1 MLSVILLLSLAA
13 QPLAT
18 QNFFAIVGS
27 VRDDQGHAVSS
38 IRVSLEDEN
47 SMPIKTVFAD
57 SSGRFQFRGLR
68 AGNYV
73 VRVEPTGLPFE
84 PVSIKVPLESMT
96 NSRINQSTTED
107 TTPLDITLR
116 RKRSVSGTNGV
127 VFVQVIP
134 PLARQEFSRGA
145 SIIDKDPPLGI
156 LSLKKAIEIFPD
168 YFDALELLGTQYVK
182 VGLSEKNTAQFESA
196 IPILTRALVVNN
208 KAASSMYALGVAYLK
223 VNQVKQSTEWL
234 QNSIALNSVNPNAYL
249 MLGLAY
255 GSGGSLDQSEAA
267 LKKAYEQGGADA
279 ADAHLY
285 LAGLYNKREKYGDA
299 SRELELYL
307 KEAKGLKDK
316 TQIKEMIAKLKAKT
330 KPSQEKP

>member
-1 MLSVILLLSLAA
+1 MLSVILLLSLVA
-13 QPLAT
+13 QPLAP

-27 VRDDQGHAVSS
+27 VRDDEGHSVSS
-38 IRVSLEDEN
+38 VRVSLEDEN
-47 SMPIKTVFAD
+47 SMPIKTAFAD

-68 AGNYV
+68 AGDYV

-84 PVSIKVPLESMT
+84 PVSIKVPLQSMT
-96 NSRINQSTTED
+96 NSSINQSTTED

-116 RKRSVSGTNGV
+116 RKRSANRSAAV
-127 VFVQVIP
+127 VFVQVVP
-134 PLARQEFSRGA
+134 PPAREEFNRGA
-145 SIIDKDPPLGI
+145 SVIDKDPPLGI

-168 YFDALELLGTQYVK
+168 YFDALELLGTKYVK

-196 IPILTRALVVNN
+196 IPILTRALTVNN

-223 VNQVKQSTEWL
+223 INQLKESIEWL
-234 QNSIALNSVNPNAYL
+234 QNSIALDSVNPNAYL

-255 GSGGSLDQSEAA
+255 GGSGSLDQAETA
-267 LKKAYEQGGADA
+267 LKKAYEQGGSDA

-285 LAGLYNKREKYGDA
+285 LAGLYNKREKYGEA

>member
-1 MLSVILLLSLAA
+1 
-13 QPLAT
+13 
-18 QNFFAIVGS
+18 
-27 VRDDQGHAVSS
+27 
-38 IRVSLEDEN
+38 
-47 SMPIKTVFAD
+47 MPIKTVFAD

-182 VGLSEKNTAQFESA
+182 VGLSERNTAQFESA
-196 IPILTRALVVNN
+196 IPILTRALVVNH

-223 VNQVKQSTEWL
+223 VNQVKESTEWL

-255 GSGGSLDQSEAA
+255 GSSGSLDQAEAA

-330 KPSQEKP
+330 KPSPEKP